1 MSSFR
6 RLHSTLLC
14 VEYLS
19 QLNWAMVGYSALVL
33 IEIPLPNI
41 QNKANYK
48 SCSNSLLAECVIHT
62 NQKKK
67 KKKKIHLWPISGF

>member
-1 MSSFR
+1 
-6 RLHSTLLC
+6 
-14 VEYLS
+14 
-19 QLNWAMVGYSALVL
+19 MVGYSALVL

-48 SCSNSLLAECVIHT
+48 SCSNSLLAECVIYT

-67 KKKKIHLWPISGF
+67 KKKKFICGQSVASNP